1 MWKEA
6 EPEIEERYVAAGGTI
21 CPFCGSSNIEGGSF
35 EINAGYAAQDVV
47 CLACEREWQDSYI
60 LAGFIYPLRNNA
72 GAENEIPVERRACD
86 EEKEIAANAA
96 DPATGS
102 DPSCP

>member
-47 CLACEREWQDSYI
+47 CLKCEREWQDSYI
-60 LAGFIYPLRNNA
+60 LAGFIYPMRNND
-72 GAENEIPVERRACD
+72 GAENGISDERRACD
-86 EEKEIAANAA
+86 EEKGAATDAA
-96 DPATGS
+96 DAAPAWT
-102 DPSCP
+102 